1 MEWKEKKRQRR
12 RKKEKKEPDD
22 PGITLLSYQF
32 PQHIG
37 IKCKKIK
44 IKTKKTNERRGFDA
58 EESDQKRRYHVFRF
72 FFLNFFL

>member
-44 IKTKKTNERRGFDA
+44 IKTKKKQTKDVD
-58 EESDQKRRYHVFRF
+58 STPKRVTKNGAFTSFVFF
-72 FFLNFFL
+72 

>member
-1 MEWKEKKRQRR
+1 MNGMERKKKAETKEKG
-12 RKKEKKEPDD
+12 KKKKEPDD

-44 IKTKKTNERRGFDA
+44 IK
-58 EESDQKRRYHVFRF
+58 
-72 FFLNFFL
+72 